1 MFSPTNPTFVKKLS
15 GSHNDYL
22 YDFIKQ
28 FALSETPVHPPQT
41 PPPTPPP
48 TFIYL
53 FTVSYI
59 CVCSRS
65 LLFFLIYLINITAI
79 SIQSF
84 FFYNTAGYPPVT
96 DYRASRASMQ

>member
-1 MFSPTNPTFVKKLS
+1 MSLQPPATHLHILIHYILFDFKTFIIIYHFNP
-15 GSHNDYL
+15 
-22 YDFIKQ
+22 
-28 FALSETPVHPPQT
+28 
-41 PPPTPPP
+41 PPP
-48 TFIYL
+48 TFVYL